1 MNWKVEWHPKAAKNL
16 DKLPKAIKSRVI
28 KRVDKLQTNPFHF
41 LEHYEG
47 EDFYKLRAGD
57 YRALIDLDFENRLI
71 KIQVFDHR
79 KRIYKRV

>member
-16 DKLPKAIKSRVI
+16 EKLPKAVKSRVI
-28 KRVDKLQTNPFHF
+28 KRVDKLQNNPFHF

-57 YRALIDLDFENRLI
+57 YRALIDLDFKNRLI